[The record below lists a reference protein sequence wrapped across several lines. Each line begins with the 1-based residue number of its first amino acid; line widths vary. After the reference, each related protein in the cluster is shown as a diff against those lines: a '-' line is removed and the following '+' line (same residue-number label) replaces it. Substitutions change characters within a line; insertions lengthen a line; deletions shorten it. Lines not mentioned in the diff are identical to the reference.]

1 MLNVWT
7 QSSGSNLGTLQ
18 ERQVI
23 NLTLPTVPLIGSLS
37 AVTFT
42 VISGRLPSGLRLI
55 GNLIKG
61 TTFEVERNI
70 ESAFVIRAQL
80 GNEIS
85 DRTFKLTVQG
95 PDVPVW
101 ITTGKEPDLVYP
113 ESTNLGL
120 LPVNPNGQAFV
131 LDNTYVDFQL
141 QAIDT
146 DLSAGGFLE
155 FFIQDGDGQLPP
167 GLELTTDGR
176 IVGKIDPILALD
188 VSAGSGFFDT
198 NLYDTNPFDFGEA
211 PRTGLD
217 TFLYDTFVYDYFD
230 FVTSPRKL
238 NRNYE
243 FTVSVSDGVSIVRR
257 KFRIFVVGED
267 FFRADNTIM
276 QVGDGAYTADATYLR
291 APFWLNAS
299 NLGIK
304 RANNYVTIMLDA
316 FDPLPEVGPLVYEL
330 ASTNYGTYQLKAT
343 GETVKGFYEI
353 SGELYFPNADVGTET
368 TPPISPNDFITLIP
382 ETLSTLPDGLF
393 LDANNGEIFGF
404 IPYQPAITKDYKF
417 TVNAIKYDASGFSE
431 VEVAVVVGQNAAYG
445 QNYLD
450 INPLG
455 VEDQALL
462 LNQYL
467 RIGNFQYQVISY
479 TSQTVI
485 GGNYARIT
493 FDIPLKINVPA
504 FDTLGN
510 PTVFTKTFIES
521 TLEFN
526 TVISPK
532 TFTLSVLGEV
542 DSVIRFITPSNL
554 GTIKANFESTLAVN
568 AETSVPQAVL
578 YYQLVSQNSDGSLSR
593 LPPGLE
599 LKTTGELVGK
609 VRQFGNLTNPGL
621 TIFDQ
626 GNTTFDGDSQ
636 SYDRT
641 YKFTVLA
648 RDQFL
653 YSAILREFTVTVTTS
668 TNRLYS
674 NIYAQPFPTPAKR
687 LLFSNFINDSSIFTP
702 DKIYRFGDPAFGLQT
717 NLKMLVFAGIETR
730 QAREYI
736 TALNRNAKRKRFRLG
751 TVKKA
756 VAKTQGTNDIS
767 YEIIYLEVL
776 DDYEVNGKTVS
787 TVKLPTYINSKVLSN
802 QTRIPPSVSDLNK
815 DVPERFRPVTDPLTT
830 DNSRVFASGSDQ
842 EFAYP
847 ISITNIRNNIKTLQ
861 VVGED
866 GSTIRTI
873 DRENEFLPLWMTTPQ
888 NARTAAT
895 GFVKAIP
902 LCYCKPGEGDFIL
915 ANIQNAKFDF
925 SQLDYEIDRFIIDS
939 TTGNSEPQ
947 FLKFTNYRYNV

>member
-23 NLTLPTVPLIGSLS
+23 NLTLPTVPLIGNLS
-37 AVTFT
+37 AVTFV
-42 VISGRLPSGLRLI
+42 VISGRLPAGLRLV

-61 TTFEVERNI
+61 TTFEVERDT

-85 DRTFKLTVQG
+85 DRTFKLIVQG

-101 ITTGKEPDLVYP
+101 VTPGKDPDLIYP
-113 ESTNLGL
+113 ESTSLGL

-330 ASTNYGTYQLKAT
+330 ADLNPDSTASIL
-343 GETVKGFYEI
+343 
-353 SGELYFPNADVGTET
+353 
-368 TPPISPNDFITLIP
+368 P
-382 ETLSTLPDGLF
+382 EGLF
-393 LDANNGEIFGF
+393 LDPNNGEIFGF
-404 IPYQPAITKDYKF
+404 IPYQPAITKNYKF

-431 VEVAVVVGQNAAYG
+431 VEVAVVVGQNATYG
-445 QNYLD
+445 QTYLD

-455 VEDQALL
+455 TEDQALL
-462 LNQYL
+462 LNEYL
-467 RIGNFQYQVISY
+467 RIGNFQYRVISY
-479 TSQTVI
+479 TSQAVI

-504 FDTLGN
+504 FNTLGN

-526 TVISPK
+526 TVVSPK

-554 GTIKANFESTLAVN
+554 GTIKANFESALAIE
-568 AETSVPQAVL
+568 AETSVPRAIL
-578 YYQLVSQNSDGSLSR
+578 YYQLVSQNSDGSQSR

-609 VRQFGNLTNPGL
+609 VRQFGNLTSPGL
-621 TIFDQ
+621 TVFDQ

-653 YSAILREFTVTVTTS
+653 YSAILGEFTVTVTTS

-674 NIYAQPFPTPAKR
+674 NIYAQPYPTPAKR
-687 LLFSNFINDSSIFTP
+687 LLFSNFITDSSIFTP
-702 DKIYRFGDPAFGLQT
+702 EKIYRFSDPAFGIQS

-730 QAREYI
+730 QASEYI

-756 VAKTQGTNDIS
+756 VAKPQGSNEVS

-787 TVKLPTYINSKVLSN
+787 TVKLPTYINSKVLAN
-802 QTRIPPSVSDLNK
+802 QTRINPSVEDLDK
-815 DVPERFRPVTDPLTT
+815 DLPERFRPVADPLTT

-847 ISITNIRNNIKTLQ
+847 ISITNIRNNIKNLQ
-861 VVGED
+861 VTGED

-888 NARTAAT
+888 NARTAAL

-915 ANIQNAKFDF
+915 ANIKNSKFDF

-939 TTGNSEPQ
+939 TTGNSDLQ